1 MLAVLPRVL
10 KPSINSGK
18 EQGHSDRAPA
28 LVSWNHMQKVILDE
42 IVGLE
47 RYERIR
53 DEFRR
58 SVMNLKKNR
67 RISVGDRIT
76 FVFENHDTVLFQI
89 QEMLRAE
96 HITDIDKIRFEVD
109 TYNQLIPADGELS
122 ATMLIEITEQERI
135 RPELVKLIGI
145 DKTVSLHIGDQ
156 FIVPAEFEPGRSK
169 EDNLSAV
176 QYVRFSLS
184 PEARAAFKDDRQEV
198 RIVIDHA
205 NYQAYT
211 LLSPEAQRSLAA
223 EL

>member
-1 MLAVLPRVL
+1 
-10 KPSINSGK
+10 
-18 EQGHSDRAPA
+18 
-28 LVSWNHMQKVILDE
+28 MQKVTLDE
-42 IVGLE
+42 IMGLE

-58 SVMNLKKNR
+58 RVINLKKNR
-67 RISVGDRIT
+67 RVGVGDRIT
-76 FVFENHDTVLFQI
+76 FVFENHETVLFQI

-109 TYNQLIPADGELS
+109 TYNELIPADGELS
-122 ATMLIEITEQERI
+122 ATMLIEITEQEHI
-135 RPELVKLIGI
+135 RPELVRLIGV
-145 DKTVSLHIGDQ
+145 DKAVSLRIGDR

-176 QYVRFSLS
+176 QYVRFPLS
-184 PEARAAFKDDRQEV
+184 PEVRTAFKDDRQEA

-205 NYQAYT
+205 NYQAQT
-211 LLSPEAQRSLAA
+211 LLSPEVQRSLAA

>member
-1 MLAVLPRVL
+1 
-10 KPSINSGK
+10 
-18 EQGHSDRAPA
+18 
-28 LVSWNHMQKVILDE
+28 MQKVTLDE

-47 RYERIR
+47 RYERMR

-58 SVMNLKKNR
+58 SVINLKKNR
-67 RISVGDRIT
+67 RISVGNRIT

-109 TYNQLIPADGELS
+109 TYNELIPADGELS

-156 FIVPAEFEPGRSK
+156 FIVSAEFEPGRSK

-184 PEARAAFKDDRQEV
+184 PEARAAFKDERQKV

-205 NYQAYT
+205 HYQAQT
-211 LLSPEAQRSLAA
+211 LLSPETQRSLAA